1 MLHALTTRTVLQFKL
16 TVKVKPDKV
25 IKLARQTIELLI
37 EEHDVEPEISSDS
50 NSSGESDE
58 ESGSEESGSEK
69 SDGSVDSGT
78 DDLDSD
84 ADESSA
90 DEGSPPST
98 GSKSKVRAK
107 SSADERSPP
116 STGSKSNVRAGF
128 KKSIHKA
135 KKREEEADK
144 KTSGK
149 AKARII

>member
-1 MLHALTTRTVLQFKL
+1 MPHALTTRTVLQFKL
-16 TVKVKPDKV
+16 TVKVKPDKM

-37 EEHDVEPEISSDS
+37 EEHDVEPENSSDS
-50 NSSGESDE
+50 DSSGESDE

-69 SDGSVDSGT
+69 SVGSVDSGT
-78 DDLDSD
+78 DDFGSD
-84 ADESSA
+84 VDE
-90 DEGSPPST
+90 
-98 GSKSKVRAK
+98 

-116 STGSKSNVRAGF
+116 STGSKSNVRARF